1 MGNETQ
7 SSELNGSMD
16 TLKVYLEQIGR
27 IPRLTPEQEI
37 ELGRQVQGLQKLYE
51 VRQSTLEQWEKAVN
65 LSHEE
70 LQSAI
75 ARGERA
81 KRQMIEANLRL
92 VVSIAQTYQNR
103 GLDLSDLIQE
113 GNLGLQR
120 SVEKFD
126 PSKGYRFST
135 YAYWWIRQAMSR
147 AIAFKSRTIR
157 IPTHLTEKLNL
168 IQKTQRSLSQTLGRT
183 ATIAEIAQALSS
195 DATEI
200 RETLLSVRRSVS
212 LDLPVGRDQDTKLGE
227 LLPDEGE
234 MLEEKVTRSLLRED
248 LFNLLGLLPANQR
261 QVMTLRFGLE
271 DGEALSLSQASRKM
285 NCSRETVRLLEKA
298 AMKTLQQYKVRLQEY
313 VAV

>member
-1 MGNETQ
+1 
-7 SSELNGSMD
+7 MD

-147 AIAFKSRTIR
+147 AIALKSRTIR

-183 ATIAEIAQALSS
+183 ATISEIAQALSS

-285 NCSRETVRLLEKA
+285 NCSRETIRLLEKA

>member
-147 AIAFKSRTIR
+147 AIALKSRTIR

-183 ATIAEIAQALSS
+183 ATISEIAQALSS

-285 NCSRETVRLLEKA
+285 NCSRETIRLLEKA

>member
-1 MGNETQ
+1 
-7 SSELNGSMD
+7 MD

-75 ARGERA
+75 ARGEHA

-147 AIAFKSRTIR
+147 AIALKSRTIR

-183 ATIAEIAQALSS
+183 ATISEIAQALSS

-200 RETLLSVRRSVS
+200 RETLLSVHRSVS

>member
-1 MGNETQ
+1 
-7 SSELNGSMD
+7 MD
-16 TLKVYLEQIGR
+16 TIKLYFDEIGR
-27 IPRLTPEQEI
+27 IPRLTPAQEI
-37 ELGRQVQGLQKLYE
+37 ELGRQVQRLQKLYE
-51 VRQSTLEQWEKAVN
+51 IRQPTLEQWQQAAN
-65 LSHEE
+65 LSSEE
-70 LQSAI
+70 LQREI
-75 ARGERA
+75 ALGEQA
-81 KRQMIEANLRL
+81 KRRMIEANLRL
-92 VVSIAQTYQNR
+92 VVSIAQHYQNR
-103 GLDLSDLIQE
+103 NLELSDLIQE

-126 PSKGYRFST
+126 PAKGYRFST

-147 AIAFKSRTIR
+147 AITLKSRTIR

-212 LDLPVGRDQDTKLGE
+212 LDLPVSRDQDTKLGE

-248 LFNLLGLLPANQR
+248 LLNLLGLLPSNQR
-261 QVMTLRFGLE
+261 QALTLRFGLE

>member
-1 MGNETQ
+1 
-7 SSELNGSMD
+7 MD
-16 TLKVYLEQIGR
+16 MIKLYFDEIGR
-27 IPRLTPEQEI
+27 IPRLTPAQEI
-37 ELGRQVQGLQKLYE
+37 ELGRQVQRLQKLYE
-51 VRQSTLEQWEKAVN
+51 IRQPTLEQWQQAAN
-65 LSHEE
+65 LSSEE
-70 LQSAI
+70 LQREVAL
-75 ARGERA
+75 GERA
-81 KRQMIEANLRL
+81 KRKMIEANLRL
-92 VVSIAQTYQNR
+92 VVSIAQQYQNR
-103 GLDLSDLIQE
+103 NLELSDLIQE

-126 PSKGYRFST
+126 PAKGYRFST

-147 AIAFKSRTIR
+147 AIALKSRTIR

>member
-75 ARGERA
+75 TRGERA

-113 GNLGLQR
+113 GNSGLQR

-147 AIAFKSRTIR
+147 AIALKSRTIR

-183 ATIAEIAQALSS
+183 ATISEIAQALSS

>member
-1 MGNETQ
+1 
-7 SSELNGSMD
+7 MD

-103 GLDLSDLIQE
+103 GLDLLDLIQE

-147 AIAFKSRTIR
+147 AIALKSRTIR

-183 ATIAEIAQALSS
+183 ATISEIAQALSS

-234 MLEEKVTRSLLRED
+234 MLEEKVTRLQLRED

>member
-147 AIAFKSRTIR
+147 AIALKSRTIR

-183 ATIAEIAQALSS
+183 ATISEIAQALSS

-234 MLEEKVTRSLLRED
+234 MLEEKVTRLQLRED

>member
-1 MGNETQ
+1 
-7 SSELNGSMD
+7 MD
-16 TLKVYLEQIGR
+16 TIKLYFDEIGR
-27 IPRLTPEQEI
+27 IPRLTPAQEI
-37 ELGRQVQGLQKLYE
+37 ELGRQVQRLQKLYE
-51 VRQSTLEQWEKAVN
+51 IRQPTLEQWQQAAN
-65 LSHEE
+65 LSSEE
-70 LQSAI
+70 LQREI
-75 ARGERA
+75 ALGEQA
-81 KRQMIEANLRL
+81 KRRMIEANLRL
-92 VVSIAQTYQNR
+92 VVSIAQHYQNR
-103 GLDLSDLIQE
+103 NLELSDLIQE

-126 PSKGYRFST
+126 PAKGYRFST

-147 AIAFKSRTIR
+147 AITLKSRTIR

-200 RETLLSVRRSVS
+200 RETLLSVRRAVS
-212 LDLPVGRDQDTKLGE
+212 LDLPVSRGQDTKLGE
-227 LLPDEGE
+227 LLPDEEE

-248 LFNLLGLLPANQR
+248 LLNLLGLLPSNQR
-261 QVMTLRFGLE
+261 QALTLRFGLE